1 MFLSFSK
8 LHSKHDPFWIIYMNQ
23 KNNKMKNLKKL
34 VLEFMSNNPNQNE
47 IELFYINKILPKTND
62 SIEEILQS

>member
-1 MFLSFSK
+1 ME
-8 LHSKHDPFWIIYMNQ
+8 
-23 KNNKMKNLKKL
+23 NLKKL

-62 SIEEILQS
+62 SIEEILHS

>member
-1 MFLSFSK
+1 
-8 LHSKHDPFWIIYMNQ
+8 MNQ
-23 KNNKMKNLKKL
+23 KNNKMKKL